1 MESFAFILA
10 AGIWSQWL
18 WPILLL
24 VIGLGLVI
32 FVHELGHFLAA
43 KAVGIKVERFA
54 IGFGPRLF
62 GFRKGETDYCV
73 KLLPLGGYVKM
84 LGQEDVKPL
93 EENQADPRAFNNK
106 SVGARFFV
114 ISAGVVMNVIFAAI
128 FFIIV
133 CMIGIRFQAPI
144 IGDTVKGMPAATAK
158 IQWQMPDGNQSAAAP
173 KPTLQ
178 PGDEILEINGKT
190 VDRFSQPNLEAL
202 LADPDENFSFK
213 IKRVVDGREWIGT
226 TNIPVASVPDG
237 NRLGFGI
244 SPARDTVLDST
255 EDLIVSDNFEDGDRV
270 VKIDGHD
277 VEHYWDIKEIEKT
290 LTGKPVVVTV
300 KRGEDKNVDVT
311 VQPALM
317 GGHTGKVYW
326 DRKEKKRRYGTVLSE
341 DEKYAKLQ
349 LDDGS
354 TEKVEL
360 YNLTNDE
367 ILDILGMV
375 PRVQI
380 VGVIKG
386 SPADDAGL
394 KPGDIIVN
402 YAEKE
407 GAPTLRQI
415 HDINDEFAGEGT
427 NITVLRDGD
436 TLPAKWIVPKE
447 REGGAMVGMVQQADV
462 MHAVIAYVRP
472 GSPAEKAE
480 LAQSDVVEKIGNTPV
495 TTWIDVFNALKQ
507 LQDEKVTI
515 TYSRSGEQK
524 TATIDK
530 LDKSIFDTEKY
541 KYVLFEPR
549 DFKLLMGPEVKKGPL
564 AALPWGLG
572 ETWEFILS
580 TYASFRSLIIGT
592 VSVEELRGPVGIG
605 SIAIK
610 VGRKSFVE
618 FIYLMAMISA
628 SLAVVNFLPIPV
640 VDGGH
645 ATFLIIEKIRGKPV
659 PVKIMNV
666 VQLIGL
672 ALLLFVFVAITWN
685 DIARIVKGLW

>member
-1 MESFAFILA
+1 MESLAFVLA

-24 VIGLGLVI
+24 VIGLGFVI

-54 IGFGPRLF
+54 IGFGPRLV
-62 GFRKGETDYCV
+62 GFRKGETDYCI

-84 LGQEDVKPL
+84 LGQEDVRPL
-93 EENQADPRAFNNK
+93 EENQSDPRAFNNK

-133 CMIGIRFQAPI
+133 CMIGMRFQAPV
-144 IGDTVKGMPAATAK
+144 IGGTIKGMPAAMAK
-158 IQWQMPDGNQSAAAP
+158 IQWRMPDDPSAVAPEDTIQS
-173 KPTLQ
+173 
-178 PGDEILEINGKT
+178 GDEILEINGKP

-202 LADPDENFSFK
+202 LADPDDKFTFK
-213 IKRVVDGREWIGT
+213 IKRIVDGREWTGT
-226 TNIPVASVPDG
+226 TIIPVAFVSDG
-237 NRLGFGI
+237 KRLGFGI
-244 SPARDTVLDST
+244 VPARDTVFDGM
-255 EDLIVSDNFEDGDRV
+255 EDVIASDDFEEGDRV
-270 VKIDGHD
+270 VKIDGKD
-277 VEHYWDIKEIEKT
+277 VEHYWDIDKIEKT

-300 KRGEDKNVDVT
+300 DRGQDRKPVDIT
-311 VQPALM
+311 VQPTLM
-317 GGHTGKVYW
+317 GGNTGKVFW
-326 DRKEKKRRYGTVLSE
+326 DRKDETRRYGAVISQDDKFAE
-341 DEKYAKLQ
+341 LQ
-349 LDDGS
+349 LEDGS

-360 YNLTNDE
+360 YNLSNDE
-367 ILDILGMV
+367 LLDILGMI
-375 PRVQI
+375 PRIQI
-380 VGVIKG
+380 VGISEG
-386 SPADDAGL
+386 SPADNAGL
-394 KPGDIIVN
+394 KPGDIIVD
-402 YAEKE
+402 YAER
-407 GAPTLRQI
+407 GAPTLRQM
-415 HDINDEFAGEGT
+415 HDINAEFADKGT
-427 NITVLRDGD
+427 YISVLRDD
-436 TLPAKWIVPKE
+436 KTLPAAWIVPKT
-447 REGGAMVGMVQQADV
+447 RENGAQVGIMQRIDLTHTVLAG
-462 MHAVIAYVRP
+462 VRP
-472 GSPAEKAE
+472 DSAAAKAG
-480 LAQSDVVEKIGNTPV
+480 LMMGDVIEKINNTPV

-507 LQDEKVTI
+507 LQDEKATI
-515 TYSRSGEQK
+515 TYNRGGEQK
-524 TATIDK
+524 TADIDK
-530 LDKSIFDTEKY
+530 LDKSVFDVDKY
-541 KYVLFEPR
+541 SYVLFAGPR

-610 VGRKSFVE
+610 VGRKSLVE

-645 ATFLIIEKIRGKPV
+645 AMFLIIEKVRGKPV
-659 PVKIMNV
+659 PVKIMNI

-672 ALLLFVFVAITWN
+672 GLLLFAFVAITWN
-685 DIARIVKGLW
+685 DIARIIKELW